1 MTLLFAFDPFVA
13 ENFVSFGQE
22 FFIEDGVFDQ
32 VVHLGRWRV
41 HSKVNHI
48 EGVRSVNFNPVLA
61 GLRQASIGRCKK
73 FRSGNFGVHF
83 EHGMRENGSDR
94 MEDFFQQKPAD
105 TLSDAPL
112 STRMRPE
119 SLEEYVGQTHILG
132 PGKLLRRAI
141 EADRISSLIL
151 FGPPGTG
158 KTTLAKVIAG
168 ATRSKFE
175 SLSGVESNVADIRRV
190 VAQAAQRRTNG
201 VRTIL
206 FIDEIHRFNK
216 AQQDVL
222 LPEVESGV
230 VRLIGATTQNPFF
243 SINSALISRSQVFE
257 LRPLEEADLLVL
269 IDRALADPERGLGK
283 QKAIIKPEAAAFLAR
298 LADGDARK
306 CLNALEIAALTTAPS
321 ADGSVKIDLAAAQE
335 SIQRKAVV
343 YDGTG
348 DAHYDTIS
356 AFIKSIRGSDPDAA
370 IYWLAKMLHAG
381 EEVRFITRRLV
392 ICASEDIGLADSN
405 ALVVAQAAAQ
415 AVEFIGLPEANL
427 LLAHATLY
435 LATAPKSN
443 SATVAIGKASAE
455 VREGRTLAVPEHLR
469 DGHYKGSERL
479 GHGKGY
485 LYSHDFEGSYV
496 PQAYLPEGRR
506 YFEPTENGLEKRIK
520 ERLDHWRALFEESQK
535 ADS

>member
-1 MTLLFAFDPFVA
+1 
-13 ENFVSFGQE
+13 
-22 FFIEDGVFDQ
+22 
-32 VVHLGRWRV
+32 
-41 HSKVNHI
+41 
-48 EGVRSVNFNPVLA
+48 
-61 GLRQASIGRCKK
+61 
-73 FRSGNFGVHF
+73 
-83 EHGMRENGSDR
+83 
-94 MEDFFQQKPAD
+94 MEDWFQEKHGEARD
-105 TLSDAPL
+105 DAPL
-112 STRMRPE
+112 ATRMRPRT
-119 SLEEYVGQTHILG
+119 LEEYAGQRHILG

-158 KTTLAKVIAG
+158 KTTLAQVIAG

-190 VAQAAQRRTNG
+190 VAQAAQRRANG
-201 VRTIL
+201 VPTIL

-243 SINSALISRSQVFE
+243 SINSALVSRSQIFE
-257 LRPLEEADLLVL
+257 LRPLEEADLLLL
-269 IDRALADPERGLGK
+269 IDRALADPDRGLGK
-283 QKAIIKPEAAAFLAR
+283 QKAIIEPEAAAFLAK

-321 ADGSVKIDLAAAQE
+321 GDGSVKIDLAAAQE

-443 SATVAIGKASAE
+443 SATMAISKASAE

-520 ERLDHWRALFEESQK
+520 ERLEYWRAIFEESQK
-535 ADS
+535 AGS

>member
-1 MTLLFAFDPFVA
+1 MDDLFP
-13 ENFVSFGQE
+13 E
-22 FFIEDGVFDQ
+22 
-32 VVHLGRWRV
+32 
-41 HSKVNHI
+41 K
-48 EGVRSVNFNPVLA
+48 P
-61 GLRQASIGRCKK
+61 
-73 FRSGNFGVHF
+73 
-83 EHGMRENGSDR
+83 SD
-94 MEDFFQQKPAD
+94 
-105 TLSDAPL
+105 LSADAPL
-112 STRMRPE
+112 ATRMRPRT
-119 SLEEYVGQTHILG
+119 LEEYCGQQHILG

-158 KTTLAKVIAG
+158 KTTLAQVVAG
-168 ATRSKFE
+168 ATSSRFE
-175 SLSGVESNVADIRRV
+175 RLSGVESNVSDIRRV
-190 VAQAAQRRTNG
+190 VAAAAARRAGG

-222 LPEVESGV
+222 LPEVENGV

-243 SINSALISRSQVFE
+243 SINSALISRSQLFE
-257 LRPLEEADLLVL
+257 LRPLAEDDLLVL
-269 IDRALADPERGLGK
+269 IERALGDAERGLGAMRV
-283 QKAIIKPEAAAFLAR
+283 AIDPDAVAFLAK
-298 LADGDARK
+298 LSDGDARK
-306 CLNALEIAALTTAPS
+306 CLNALEIAALTTPPS
-321 ADGSVKIDLAAAQE
+321 ADGSIRIDLGAAQE
-335 SIQRKAVV
+335 SIQKKALV

-405 ALVVAQAAAQ
+405 ALLVAQAAAQ

-443 SATVAIGKASAE
+443 SATTAIGKASKE
-455 VREGRTLAVPEHLR
+455 VGEGRTLAVPEHLR

-506 YFEPTENGLEKRIK
+506 YFEPSGNGLEKRIK
-520 ERLDHWRALFEESQK
+520 ERLEHWRGLFEAKQKIES
-535 ADS
+535 